1 MSLWVN
7 ICVHIWQAGA
17 WWWWCGGALWW
28 WWVGSSTA
36 LLAVYRE
43 HWLLHHISHR
53 RACVPQTLCGHVC
66 VCVAHYINSVL
77 TPVCVGIYWQLCGG
91 RHGSVFLRECRCRWL
106 TAMLLFPLTLGLWMK
121 LFVNGI
127 TYGWRWPSP
136 TVTNTISSQYKC
148 VTKTNVKYENLP
160 EKNLWSTRNSH
171 VICNILHRKYR
182 VQFTSFAWNWCSNNF
197 YCAVNQ
203 MTGDESNEHKLKWFS
218 VVSLRSK
225 NNIASV
231 FNVYYD
237 SSEGSLIPDV
247 VFCIF

>member
-1 MSLWVN
+1 MCTYMASGGV
-7 ICVHIWQAGA
+7 VVVM
-17 WWWWCGGALWW
+17 WWCAVMVMSWFLDCPPRSLSRALAA
-28 WWVGSSTA
+28 TP
-36 LLAVYRE
+36 
-43 HWLLHHISHR
+43 HFTP
-53 RACVPQTLCGHVC
+53 ACVRATNSVWACVC